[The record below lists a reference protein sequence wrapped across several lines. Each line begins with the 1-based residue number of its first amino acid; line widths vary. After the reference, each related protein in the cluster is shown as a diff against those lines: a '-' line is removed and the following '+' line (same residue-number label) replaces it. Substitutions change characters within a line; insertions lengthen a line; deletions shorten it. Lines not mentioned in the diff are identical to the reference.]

1 MDNPAY
7 VDQRMVGATP
17 PNVYDLKPRE
27 KLFHGVA
34 ALRMTPVGENEMHG
48 RNGPAGAQLSAR
60 SQRRF
65 QRLRL
70 DQGL

>member
-1 MDNPAY
+1 MDNPAH

-34 ALRMTPVGENEMHG
+34 ALR
-48 RNGPAGAQLSAR
+48 A
-60 SQRRF
+60 
-65 QRLRL
+65 
-70 DQGL
+70 